1 MLMLR
6 SKVYQRHTL
15 KREQMKIEEIEEEN
29 PKPIPNSPFRHLRQP
44 RHRTTTNL
52 APLLTFRD
60 DETSRII
67 P

>member
-1 MLMLR
+1 MLR

-15 KREQMKIEEIEEEN
+15 QIEQMKIEEIKEEN
-29 PKPIPNSPFRHLRQP
+29 PKPIPNSPFRRLRQLQ
-44 RHRTTTNL
+44 HRTTINL

-60 DETSRII
+60 DETSLII